1 MKSFPRCLTLFKAK
15 LYFLPALVFTLAG
28 CSPAPSVVLFGASF
42 PDWLL
47 CAVTGMAGMTV
58 IHVLVSRSRYHKW
71 FLPAPVVYPCLTALV
86 SMLTWLLVF
95 PN

>member
-1 MKSFPRCLTLFKAK
+1 MKSFSRLLTLIKAK
-15 LYFLPALVFTLAG
+15 LYFLLALVFILAG

-47 CAVTGMAGMTV
+47 CALTGVAGMTA
-58 IHVLVSRSRYHKW
+58 IHLLVSRSRYREW
-71 FLPAPVVYPCLTALV
+71 LLPAPVVYPCLTALV
-86 SMLTWLLVF
+86 AMLTWLMVF